1 MSDERPRD
9 LIEGSGHRGQ
19 PKYLASSLG
28 DEGDLKAWIEAE
40 LAELRQRGII
50 EPGYTLDYTWDPDT
64 STLHATVKVTVVL
77 PDTEGESP

>member
-28 DEGDLKAWIEAE
+28 DEGDLKAWITAE
-40 LAELRQRGII
+40 LDELVGRGVIK
-50 EPGYTLDYTWDPDT
+50 PGYTTDCTWDQEA
-64 STLHATVKVTVVL
+64 STLHATIKVSLVL
-77 PDTEGESP
+77 PDTEGESR